1 VLHCA
6 SLLGAALSM
15 DYVCKASSDVLG
27 DSAGAYEK
35 SLTSSQSMI
44 ISKMHKLL
52 DRLNF
57 METLLVAS
65 QSAELKWK
73 HS

>member
-1 VLHCA
+1 
-6 SLLGAALSM
+6 M
-15 DYVCKASSDVLG
+15 DYVCKASSDVFG
-27 DSAGAYEK
+27 DSAGPYEK

-44 ISKMHKLL
+44 MSKMHKLL

-57 METLLVAS
+57 MEKLLVAS

-73 HS
+73 YR